1 MTDTEVA
8 AAPAPVEAKMIAK
21 VNTPKKVKEVKA
33 KKPATK
39 ATHPSAGDMVTAAVK
54 ALAERHG
61 SSLQAI
67 KKYIAANY
75 KVDVDRQALYIKKF
89 LKSAVEK
96 GTLVQTKG
104 KGASGSFK
112 LGVIKAAAKPKPKT
126 ASVEKKKAAPKKA
139 TAKKPAAKKT
149 SEPKVSVKKA
159 TGPKKAAKKPASPK
173 KAKAPAKPKAAAEPK
188 AKKAAAPKA
197 KKAAKGPTAKPK
209 APKPKK
215 AAAPKAAKAPARKA
229 PSPLAI

>member
-8 AAPAPVEAKMIAK
+8 AAPAPVEKEVVAK
-21 VNTPKKVKEVKA
+21 TDSPKKTKETKA
-33 KKPATK
+33 KKPVTK
-39 ATHPSAGDMVTAAVK
+39 PTHPSAGDMVTAAVT
-54 ALAERHG
+54 ALAEKNG

-75 KVDVDRQALYIKKF
+75 KVEIEKQSMFIKKF
-89 LKSAVEK
+89 LKAAVEK

-112 LGVIKAAAKPKPKT
+112 LPVSKLAAKPK
-126 ASVEKKKAAPKKA
+126 AAAGEKKAAPKKPA
-139 TAKKPAAKKT
+139 ARKPAAKKA
-149 SEPKVSVKKA
+149 SEAKVSVKEASK
-159 TGPKKAAKKPASPK
+159 PKKAAAAKKSASPK

-197 KKAAKGPTAKPK
+197 KKAAKAPTAKPK

-215 AAAPKAAKAPARKA
+215 AAAPKAAKNPAKKTTA
-229 PSPLAI
+229 KN